1 MQLWPMADDA
11 QDMEGAGPVPGRG
24 ARCDD
29 PEPTS
34 PELSEYD
41 APLATPSLYDPDETD
56 EEDLWFLPA
65 EPEDRPP
72 TDTPLPMAP
81 SGRAARSFGA
91 SEWLQAEAGAG
102 RVLARAS
109 GAFSRFDERLKA
121 FPEGAERIAVLVASA
136 ALEVQGDWIP
146 AEKLALYL
154 ALREGTS
161 DEAPEY
167 RAADW
172 AVRRLMGGLDPLE
185 DLRGFLGRHAT
196 DRDGFDAVDLFG
208 EPARGP
214 EFEDL
219 ARDWLVLLEEL
230 GDHGVPDLVR
240 AGVAFHMWRLSDI
253 SQPGSVVD
261 AAVLACAIGSRGV
274 RHAPHVPALLGGR
287 LDVVA
292 RGTPAERLAG
302 WLKAVEGGCLRA
314 LLELERVQSWQGR
327 VVEGVSD
334 LSGRTPAML
343 IAAFVAHPV
352 VSAEMIAAESGASK
366 AAVRRNLATF
376 EGRGLIREVTG
387 QARFRFWTI
396 KA

>member
-1 MQLWPMADDA
+1 MS
-11 QDMEGAGPVPGRG
+11 
-24 ARCDD
+24 DD
-29 PEPTS
+29 PQDLEG
-34 PELSEYD
+34 EEDWLSRTPRKIRLSA
-41 APLATPSLYDPDETD
+41 APLKPGVAKEFGDDRTDPKRSLYDPDDTE

-65 EPEDRPP
+65 EPEDRAP
-72 TDTPLPMAP
+72 TDMPLPLAP
-81 SGRAARSFGA
+81 AGQRPGGFGV
-91 SEWLQAEAGAG
+91 EGWLSAEAGAG
-102 RVLARAS
+102 RALAKAS
-109 GAFSRFDERLKA
+109 AAFARFDERLKA
-121 FPEGAERIAVLVASA
+121 FPEGAERIAVLCASA
-136 ALEVQGDWIP
+136 ALEAQGDWIP

-161 DEAPEY
+161 DEALEY

-172 AVRRLMGGLDPLE
+172 AVRRLTGGLDPTE
-185 DLRGFLGRHAT
+185 NLRGYLGRHAT
-196 DRDGFDAVDLFG
+196 DHDGFDSVDLFG

-219 ARDWLVLLEEL
+219 VRDWLLLLEEL
-230 GDHGVPDLVR
+230 SDQGMLDLAR

-253 SQPGSVVD
+253 SMPGSVVE
-261 AAVLACAIGSRGV
+261 AAVLASAVGSVKAR
-274 RHAPHVPALLGGR
+274 ATTFVPAVLGGR
-287 LDVVA
+287 QDFLA

-302 WLKAVEGGCLRA
+302 WLKSVEDGCLRA
-314 LLELERVQSWQGR
+314 LLELERVQNWQGSA
-327 VVEGVSD
+327 VEAVSD

-387 QARFRFWTI
+387 QERFRFWTI